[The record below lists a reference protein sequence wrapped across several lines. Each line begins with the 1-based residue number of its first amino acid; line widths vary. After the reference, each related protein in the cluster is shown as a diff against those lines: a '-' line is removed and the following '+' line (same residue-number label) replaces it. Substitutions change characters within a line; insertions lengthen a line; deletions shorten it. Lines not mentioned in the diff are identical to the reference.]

1 MNEAART
8 IADIKQARSRFQL
21 ERFVVGQHDTA
32 EMRFYQ
38 ICLELEVVEHALAV
52 SRLHA
57 RKLRVEIGRLR
68 ATGDEIDDIDADVKQ
83 LELESMSLSILAQE
97 REAAILR
104 DLFDESPKFTRD
116 EIERA
121 QPEYWRARLLRQTVL
136 QATGHRLGVGWAQLD
151 AHRQAGDLEQVL
163 ALAESPEPAA
173 LPK

>member
-1 MNEAART
+1 VNELART
-8 IADIKQARSRFQL
+8 VADVKQSRSRFQL
-21 ERFVVGQHDTA
+21 EHFVIGQHDTA
-32 EMRFYQ
+32 EMRFMQ
-38 ICLELEVVEHALAV
+38 ICLELEALEYSLATMK
-52 SRLHA
+52 LEA
-57 RKLRVEIGRLR
+57 RKAEIEIERLR
-68 ATGDEIDDIDADVKQ
+68 ASGDAVDAIDAEIKGLGLQ
-83 LELESMSLSILAQE
+83 QATISLQGME

-104 DLFDESPKFTRD
+104 DLFDESPKFTR
-116 EIERA
+116 EQIERA